1 MSGYNLHLMDFI
13 DRQYTETPF
22 YGSRKITA
30 KLKISGHQV
39 NRKRLQRLM
48 RLMGLE
54 AIFPGPN
61 LSKRRRNQ
69 KIYPYLLKNVVIDRP
84 DFVWSTDITYIR
96 VGTGFIYLM
105 AVIDWFSR
113 YVLSWNISNSLEA
126 IFCVDGLQE
135 ALEQSTPEIFNTDQG
150 SQFTSDAFIDPLQK
164 LGIKISM
171 DSKGRALDNIFVERL
186 WRSVKYE
193 EVYIKNY
200 QSVREAKC
208 SLAQYFGFYNNC
220 RLHQS
225 LDYLTPAEGYLSK
238 NIKKR

>member
-1 MSGYNLHLMDFI
+1 
-13 DRQYTETPF
+13 
-22 YGSRKITA
+22 
-30 KLKISGHQV
+30 
-39 NRKRLQRLM
+39 M

-61 LSKRRRNQ
+61 LSKRQ
-69 KIYPYLLKNVVIDRP
+69 QGHKVYPYLLRDAVIDRP
-84 DFVWSTDITYIR
+84 DFVWSTDITYVR
-96 VGTGFIYLM
+96 VGNGFIYLM

-113 YVLSWNISNSLEA
+113 YVLSWKISNSLEVS
-126 IFCVDGLQE
+126 FCVMGLQE

-150 SQFTSDAFIDPLQK
+150 AQFTSDDFIAPLQK

-200 QSVREAKC
+200 QSVRDAKR
-208 SLAQYFGFYNNC
+208 SLTRYFNFYNNS
-220 RLHQS
+220 RIHQS
-225 LDYLTPAEGYLSK
+225 LDYLTPAEVYLPKSRK
-238 NIKKR
+238 L